1 MTEVRHRQR
10 PDQEGAAPEPLRMGQ
25 REAEPRQSQE
35 RTRNRPRE
43 PVPDRLARDLD
54 GRELQEAE
62 VPEEM
67 IGDHR
72 GDRDAA
78 GDVDGIPS
86 ALDDGSGGGGDHAEV

>member
-1 MTEVRHRQR
+1 
-10 PDQEGAAPEPLRMGQ
+10 MGQ

-62 VPEEM
+62 
-67 IGDHR
+67 
-72 GDRDAA
+72 
-78 GDVDGIPS
+78 S
-86 ALDDGSGGGGDHAEV
+86 QKK